1 MLVADAWVNKTGTFP
16 CGAHR
21 VAGGG
26 LVGVSIEPKRYEMHI
41 LGSVISTYRKIR
53 HD

>member
-1 MLVADAWVNKTGTFP
+1 MPTTFQTTWQVLVADARMNKTGTFP

-26 LVGVSIEPKRYEMHI
+26 LAGVSIEPKRYEMH
-41 LGSVISTYRKIR
+41 
-53 HD
+53 